1 MSLIAPMDSVAGVNV
16 QVLFE
21 FPSNKFQKSVYIYM
35 PDMITV
41 AHSVSRAKMP
51 VTLLGETSVS
61 GLALGT
67 KLVAGSIVKLFSR
80 GDLLTKHIKT
90 FTEARFEALRKT
102 GWVAQL
108 SDITNNTSYVEVSD
122 HMRDDIAPFNIHLI
136 STSEYMGDGNI
147 PKIDSIIGC
156 TIINT
161 GKVASIENL
170 ITEETLSFMA
180 KTVMYADD
188 LLTTNNSLPASDS
201 VPTGS
206 SLLFE
211 SNF

>member
-1 MSLIAPMDSVAGVNV
+1 MSLLTPMDSVAGVNV

-41 AHSVSRAKMP
+41 SHSVSRAKMP
-51 VTLLGETSVS
+51 VTLLGETSIS

-67 KLVAGSIVKLFSR
+67 KLVAGSIVKLFTR
-80 GDLLTKHIKT
+80 GDLLSQHIKT
-90 FTEARFEALRKT
+90 FTEARFEALRSS
-102 GWVAQL
+102 GWNAQL
-108 SDITNNTSYVEVSD
+108 SDITSNVSYTEVSD

-147 PKIDSIIGC
+147 PKVDSIIGC

-170 ITEETLSFMA
+170 ITEETLSFLA
-180 KTVMYADD
+180 KTVVYSDD
-188 LLTTNNSLPASDS
+188 LLTTDKSLPTNNG

-211 SNF
+211 GNF